1 MKATAREIIS
11 RGLSDASEE
20 LLRSETIKKGYIKE
34 LARLSVKDERELL
47 RELFAA
53 EGCSAELSS
62 ELKASVRLVGD
73 GENGGI
79 LARLLTETYE
89 ALCGAVD
96 DDAIFPDP
104 SSADSSASFVSGSG
118 ADSAFDEFSRRFH
131 LSAVHTS
138 RISYSFDAVLD
149 GDAGFCIIP
158 VVSSNDGRLRSFYK
172 MIDVYGMKIAAVVSV
187 ESSENIMRYAL
198 CKRDSRP
205 IVSAPSH
212 MEFSVP
218 CSGSEAMAIARAAHA
233 LGNSLIDISSLPS
246 ERNGEIFSF
255 TFKLGGAYKPFLLY
269 LNLFHPSFTLIGIY
283 DII

>member
-34 LARLSVKDERELL
+34 LARLSVKEEHDLL
-47 RELFAA
+47 REFFAA
-53 EGCSAELSS
+53 EGCSSELSS
-62 ELKASVRLVGD
+62 ELKASVKLIGD

-79 LARLLTETYE
+79 FARLLTEAYE
-89 ALCGAVD
+89 GLHGTVD
-96 DDAIFPDP
+96 DDVIF
-104 SSADSSASFVSGSG
+104 SESTSADTSASFVSGSG
-118 ADSAFDEFSRRFH
+118 ADAAFDEFSRKFR

-138 RISYSFDAVLD
+138 RISYSCDAVLD

-158 VVSSNDGRLRSFYK
+158 VMSTKDGRLRSFYK

-187 ESSENIMRYAL
+187 ESSENVMRYAL

-205 IVSAPSH
+205 IVPAPSCI
-212 MEFSVP
+212 EFSIP
-218 CSGSEAMAIARAAHA
+218 CSGSEAMQIVRAAEA
-233 LGNSLIDISSLPS
+233 LENSLLDISSLPS

-255 TFKLGGAYKPFLLY
+255 TFNLGSSYKPLLLY

-283 DII
+283 DVI